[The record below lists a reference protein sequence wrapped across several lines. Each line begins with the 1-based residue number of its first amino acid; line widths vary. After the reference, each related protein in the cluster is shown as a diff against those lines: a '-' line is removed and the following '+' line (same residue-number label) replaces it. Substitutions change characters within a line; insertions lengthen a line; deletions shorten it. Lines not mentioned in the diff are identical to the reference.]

1 MKILQILPGFTVGGP
16 SISTT
21 SLAKELMK
29 LGHEV
34 QFHTAQGDYSAYPEL
49 DYHPYHIPKIPY
61 NGQFAF
67 SSELYRNLKRECKDA
82 EIIQTNSLWQF
93 SCFAHEF
100 ARRGTKAKSVIVPR
114 GTLSEYA
121 LSLSSFKKKIVLALG
136 QRRALKKA
144 DMFIATCDEEYQD
157 IRRLGLSQPVAIIP
171 NGIEVPIFDA
181 KINKR
186 KTLVFLSRIHAK
198 KGVDILLKSW
208 IKIQDNYPDWDLQI
222 AGPLNSD
229 YAKNLVQYCDSQICK
244 RVCFTGEIKG
254 QQKYEFLANAS
265 LYVLPTHS
273 ENFGIAV
280 GEALACGTPVI
291 TTKGAPWSGLIDNN
305 CGLWIDLSEE
315 NLTNALENMMS
326 RSNEELEEM
335 GRNGREWIKKDF
347 SWSKIADMTIKSYE
361 WLLNPESVEKP
372 QWIRID

>member
-29 LGHEV
+29 FGHEV
-34 QFHTAQGDYSAYPEL
+34 QFHTASNDYSEYPEL

-121 LSLSSFKKKIVLALG
+121 LSLSSFKKKIVLGLG
-136 QRRALKKA
+136 QRSALKNA
-144 DMFIATCDEEYQD
+144 DMFIATCEREYVD
-157 IRRLGLSQPVAIIP
+157 IRRFGLKQPVAIIP
-171 NGIEVPIFDA
+171 NGLDTPHLSKVS
-181 KINKR
+181 
-186 KTLVFLSRIHAK
+186 KTKTILFLARIHK
-198 KGVDILLKSW
+198 IKGLDYLIEAWRDIETDKRFSDW
-208 IKIQDNYPDWDLQI
+208 ILII
-222 AGPLNSD
+222 AGPQNSD
-229 YAKNLVQYCDSQICK
+229 YAREMIIRADGLK
-244 RVCFTGEIKG
+244 RVSFVGEK
-254 QQKYEFLANAS
+254 KDEEKLRLMAESAV
-265 LYVLPTHS
+265 YVLPSHS
-273 ENFGIAV
+273 ENFAITVA
-280 GEALACGTPVI
+280 EALSCSTPVI
-291 TTKGAPWSGLIDNN
+291 TTKGTPWEGVEANN
-305 CGLWIDLSEE
+305 CGKWIDLTKE
-315 NLTNALENMMS
+315 NLKNAMVEMMLKPQ
-326 RSNEELEEM
+326 EELEEM
-335 GRNGREWIKKDF
+335 GRNGREWIKRDF
-347 SWSKIADMTIKSYE
+347 SWSKIADMTIKSYK